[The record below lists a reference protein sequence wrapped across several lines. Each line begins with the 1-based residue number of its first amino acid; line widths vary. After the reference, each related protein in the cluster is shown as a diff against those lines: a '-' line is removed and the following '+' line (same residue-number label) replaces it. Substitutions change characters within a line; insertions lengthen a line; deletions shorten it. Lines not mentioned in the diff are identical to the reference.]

1 MASFASSA
9 SDCASADA
17 CAKCNTCRA
26 AFSSIE
32 KVKEHYRSDWH
43 ILNSKRRA
51 SNLIALTKAEFKAIA
66 KTLPVVPSKAA
77 VVSPAATTT
86 NDGRSS
92 KTISNNI
99 PSMTKMGEETLV
111 EGNEEEEEEEEEEIE
126 VLPVAPE
133 ISIFDTKKFDTVDEC
148 VAYMATTYGFFIPDV
163 EYLVDL
169 EGFLQYLGEKVK
181 LGGFCLYCQKQF
193 RAGRPCQNHMKSKSH
208 CKIAFEDGID
218 MEEFEDFYDY
228 TSSYEGIPE
237 DEDGN
242 MKQVEIS
249 SIGELVLLDGRV
261 AGHRDFRVYY
271 KQRYRPEET
280 RPSVLAQQ
288 REELERLGM
297 KFGTSMGGPRINRE
311 EMNAMSDTQVM
322 TMLVK
327 FHKEVRRGQIIE
339 QRGLQRQRINDQK
352 REYQDNV
359 AKSRSTAT
367 TTAKIRDYHKT
378 VM

>member
-1 MASFASSA
+1 M
-9 SDCASADA
+9 
-17 CAKCNTCRA
+17 
-26 AFSSIE
+26 
-32 KVKEHYRSDWH
+32 
-43 ILNSKRRA
+43 
-51 SNLIALTKAEFKAIA
+51 IALTKAEFKTIA
-66 KTLPVVPSKAA
+66 KTLPVLSKPV
-77 VVSPAATTT
+77 VVSPATTQTTT
-86 NDGRSS
+86 NDGRS
-92 KTISNNI
+92 KTTSNNNL
-99 PSMTKMGEETLV
+99 SMTAGIGEEALM
-111 EGNEEEEEEEEEEIE
+111 EGNEEEEVEEEEEEIE

-133 ISIFDTKKFDTVDEC
+133 ISIFDTKKFATVDEC
-148 VAYMATTYGFFIPDV
+148 VDYMATTYGFFIPDV

-208 CKIAFEDGID
+208 CKIAFEDGVD

-297 KFGTSMGGPRINRE
+297 KFGTSMGPRINRD
-311 EMNAMSDTQVM
+311 EMNSMSDTQVM

-339 QRGLQRQRINDQK
+339 QRGLQRQRMNDQK